1 MPIQHVDKEKSK
13 GKTKLTVVETG
24 REQAW
29 TDDATFTYVGERHAR
44 VEGAE
49 KVTGRARYSYDIQ
62 LTGQLYARVLRS
74 PHPHARITRID
85 TSRAEALPGVRAILT
100 HQNAPNIA
108 WYEESKL
115 FDRTVRFVG
124 DEVAAVAA
132 DRQSLGNELR
142 PGLPLCALFWMRE
155 TGALSAGTVALGL
168 VDYVLWQL
176 CGREPTTEPTI
187 AAAQGTFNI
196 TAGDW
201 HHSLLD
207 HLGLGGVRW
216 PRIGAFDQPVGEMRL
231 GGHTLACFPGIGD
244 QQSALAGAALQSG
257 ELSLNI
263 STGSQASL
271 LRNEIVPG
279 NYGIRPYFGGQWL
292 HTITNV
298 PAGRALALL
307 VDLLTELPRAQ
318 GLPLGE
324 PWGYIAQAVAA
335 TPTTD
340 LTADLSFFGGASGG
354 ALGNIHEGN
363 LNAGHLFRAA
373 FEYMARQYKACAQR
387 LAPAADWERV
397 VFSGGLAQAMPPLRA
412 AIMQQ
417 LGGTYRLCDTNEDAL
432 AGLLALA
439 RLADTHTK

>member
-1 MPIQHVDKEKSK
+1 MRYLGIDLGTTFIKGAVLDLASGTLGAIQRRPFPEPVPGLPAGHFEV
-13 GKTKLTVVETG
+13 
-24 REQAW
+24 AP
-29 TDDATFTYVGERHAR
+29 
-44 VEGAE
+44 
-49 KVTGRARYSYDIQ
+49 RA
-62 LTGQLYARVLRS
+62 V
-74 PHPHARITRID
+74 
-85 TSRAEALPGVRAILT
+85 
-100 HQNAPNIA
+100 
-108 WYEESKL
+108 
-115 FDRTVRFVG
+115 
-124 DEVAAVAA
+124 VAAVRDLIAELLRAAPDCSGLMLSSQMHALVLCDASGEPATNVITWRDSRALGQHPAGGTFFERLAAQLSEA

-155 TGALSAGTVALGL
+155 TGALPAGTVALGL

-176 CGREPTTEPTI
+176 CGCEPATEPTI

-373 FEYMARQYKACAQR
+373 FEYMAGQYKACAQR